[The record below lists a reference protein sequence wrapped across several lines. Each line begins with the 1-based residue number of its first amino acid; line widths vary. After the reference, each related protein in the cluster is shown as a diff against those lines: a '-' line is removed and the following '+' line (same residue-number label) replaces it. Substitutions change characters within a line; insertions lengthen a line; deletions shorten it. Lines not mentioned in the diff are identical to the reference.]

1 MAFADEQVLIN
12 KASKG
17 DGEAFEVL
25 VSRYEKNVYSLAY
38 RLVSDREDALDITQD
53 VFLKA
58 YQALPRFR
66 GESRFSTWIHRVC
79 VNASL
84 DYLRKKQ
91 KLPAYS
97 LNEPI
102 SLKES
107 SVTREVED
115 ESGNV
120 QDSVEMRDLGEAV
133 LAVLKELE
141 PDHRA
146 VITLCDIQG
155 YSYQEISDM
164 LGLSIGT
171 VKSRLHRA
179 RNMVRRYMPK
189 EQFQTPPVESDERWE
204 KR

>member
-1 MAFADEQVLIN
+1 M
-12 KASKG
+12 
-17 DGEAFEVL
+17 
-25 VSRYEKNVYSLAY
+25 
-38 RLVSDREDALDITQD
+38 ITQD
-53 VFLKA
+53 VFSA

-107 SVTREVED
+107 SITREVED

-146 VITLCDIQG
+146 VITLA
-155 YSYQEISDM
+155 ISKATVP
-164 LGLSIGT
+164 GNIGHAG
-171 VKSRLHRA
+171 SFHR
-179 RNMVRRYMPK
+179 YC
-189 EQFQTPPVESDERWE
+189 
-204 KR
+204 